1 MLILKG
7 KKMSNY
13 AADGALEPFWVN
25 DKYDCVCSTLCDM
38 CDDDTCDCDYHEKYV
53 ACNDEDY
60 FNHD

>member
-1 MLILKG
+1 
-7 KKMSNY
+7 MSNY
-13 AADGALEPFWVN
+13 AADGALEPSWVN

-53 ACNDEDY
+53 PSLDEDY